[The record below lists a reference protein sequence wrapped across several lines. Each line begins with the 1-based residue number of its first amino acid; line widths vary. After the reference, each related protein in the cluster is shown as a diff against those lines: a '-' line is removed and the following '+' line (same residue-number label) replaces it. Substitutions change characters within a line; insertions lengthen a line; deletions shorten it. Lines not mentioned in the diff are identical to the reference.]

1 MFVLFYRNWI
11 HLGCC
16 WPATCPPQFQWSRWV
31 PWLQNYETV
40 PELFLKKKK
49 KKKKKK
55 KEKEKEKKWVLSGYF
70 KQDEKEESHRRRMGV
85 GQKQPFTARRQHPPK
100 QPHHVWWC
108 TVGTTVAIAQLQGEG
123 GSQVIPERQIEKSVS
138 KWSYSSLYLH
148 IK

>member
-1 MFVLFYRNWI
+1 
-11 HLGCC
+11 
-16 WPATCPPQFQWSRWV
+16 V

-55 KEKEKEKKWVLSGYF
+55 NEFYRDTLNR
-70 KQDEKEESHRRRMGV
+70 DEKEESHRRRMGV

-100 QPHHVWWC
+100 QPHHVWWWC

-138 KWSYSSLYLH
+138 SDPTRRCMNTSNKNNKIHVYIQQS
-148 IK
+148 K